1 MLIFRK
7 VHVLGLCEK
16 TIFDTEYL
24 YTIDKNG
31 KPLFLGIMSSVIF
44 YEMVNILIKTS
55 SDPKYTSCFFYVRI
69 LKNGFG
75 IQEKITKAWRQSQ
88 LSKPHYF

>member
-55 SDPKYTSCFFYVRI
+55 SDPKYTSCFFMLGYWKMGLVFKKR
-69 LKNGFG
+69 
-75 IQEKITKAWRQSQ
+75 
-88 LSKPHYF
+88 

>member
-44 YEMVNILIKTS
+44 YEMVNIIIKIP
-55 SDPKYTSCFFYVRI
+55 SDQNTQVVFLC
-69 LKNGFG
+69 
-75 IQEKITKAWRQSQ
+75 
-88 LSKPHYF
+88 